1 MMITPPRT
9 EHPLNLAGR
18 ILTTAVLATVPIV
31 VAAPAAL
38 AHDDVEAAVNVDTD
52 DDGLTIEIN
61 LDLCD
66 GGDLIEL

>member
-1 MMITPPRT
+1 M
-9 EHPLNLAGR
+9 NLAGR

-38 AHDDVEAAVNVDTD
+38 AHDDDVEAVVNVDT

-61 LDLCD
+61 VDLGED
-66 GGDLIEL
+66 DDLLEL

>member
-1 MMITPPRT
+1 M
-9 EHPLNLAGR
+9 NLAGR
-18 ILTTAVLATVPIV
+18 ILTTAALVAVPAL

-52 DDGLTIEIN
+52 DGLTIEIN

>member
-1 MMITPPRT
+1 MS
-9 EHPLNLAGR
+9 LAGR
-18 ILTTAVLATVPIV
+18 ILTTAALAAVPAL

-38 AHDDVEAAVNVDTD
+38 AHGDVEAAVNVDTD